1 MTRPA
6 YLFGLRLSGAI
17 TFSHCCPLSFC
28 SLPGVYP
35 VGSFSA
41 FRPGVFL
48 LWNRGTSC
56 RKIPPLLAPP
66 LGRRTP
72 PASYAPG
79 KSPEPAIVAILIPHN
94 LARLIGFFEP
104 VPIVPPCGRF
114 GEILHCFNCDFRQ
127 YVIRGIVKMRLQRI
141 TVDNLGN
148 LFQKFFSFV
157 HRFIDF

>member
-1 MTRPA
+1 MRLGSTGVGVFRSPFYHLQRQTYRAGFPINRKFRVEISTRPA

-41 FRPGVFL
+41 FRPGVFQPL
-48 LWNRGTSC
+48 FRGTSC
-56 RKIPPLLAPP
+56 RKIPPLLTPP

-79 KSPEPAIVAILIPHN
+79 KSPEPGNCRNPHS
-94 LARLIGFFEP
+94 AQPRPAYRL
-104 VPIVPPCGRF
+104 
-114 GEILHCFNCDFRQ
+114 L
-127 YVIRGIVKMRLQRI
+127 
-141 TVDNLGN
+141 
-148 LFQKFFSFV
+148 
-157 HRFIDF
+157 

>member
-1 MTRPA
+1 MWLGSTGVGVFRSPFYHLQRQTYRGGFPINRKFRVEISTRPA

-17 TFSHCCPLSFC
+17 TLSHCCPLSFC

-72 PASYAPG
+72 PASYTSG
-79 KSPEPAIVAILIPHN
+79 KSPEPGNCRNPHS
-94 LARLIGFFEP
+94 AQPRPAYRL
-104 VPIVPPCGRF
+104 
-114 GEILHCFNCDFRQ
+114 L
-127 YVIRGIVKMRLQRI
+127 
-141 TVDNLGN
+141 
-148 LFQKFFSFV
+148 
-157 HRFIDF
+157 